1 MKKLSRPYFET
12 KVVKVGKEKKREKY
26 IKKQVIEGKLYGYF
40 LDKNFNNVL
49 CLEEI
54 KKEKPKGNWVNGE
67 NLDAIKFPCFCSF
80 DNQGKKC
87 YGKIDKG
94 YICEVD
100 KDVYQISDIT
110 KQVDGSFTTGQMYSV
125 IYTADTLKDLI
136 HYHNVHI
143 LKGKIIIWEEEK

>member
-1 MKKLSRPYFET
+1 VKKVNKIPYFEL
-12 KVVKVGKEKKREKY
+12 KVVKVKKAEKNYNLCSPSCSWNGFCVHQHKQEKEKKKCIILEK
-26 IKKQVIEGKLYGYF
+26 K
-40 LDKNFNNVL
+40 DS
-49 CLEEI
+49 
-54 KKEKPKGNWVNGE
+54 WVNDE
-67 NLDAIKFPCFCSF
+67 NLDKIKFPCFCSF

-94 YICEVD
+94 YIREVD